1 MTCDECGKAPAM
13 IRCTEMVG
21 GELSTWNLCEECARK
36 KGVTGSLTSLAGP
49 LVDILMG
56 LLEEAGER
64 EGTRPGPTCP
74 RCALSYGE
82 FRQGGRVGCGTCY
95 TAFRQELL
103 PLLRRI
109 HGSTEHTGRVPTA
122 LAGSLES
129 KRELEEL
136 RAELDQ
142 AVRREEYERAAELR
156 DLLRAKEGRE
166 PSSG

>member
-21 GELSTWNLCEECARK
+21 GELSTWNLCEECARR

-64 EGTRPGPTCP
+64 EGTRPGSTCP
-74 RCALSYGE
+74 RCGLSYRE

-95 TAFRQELL
+95 TSFRQELL

-109 HGSTEHTGRVPTA
+109 HGSTEHAGRVPTA

-166 PSSG
+166 SSSG